1 MSRRRTGARYVP
13 ITISLEPKLIDTI
26 ESKLGPKQS
35 RSAWIAKAIL
45 NQLQNDGGDLTV
57 ADASSGYLMSVLRR
71 RPDLNGEQQG
81 IIEYWL
87 SNWRQPE

>member
-35 RSAWIAKAIL
+35 RSAWIAKAIMA
-45 NQLQNDGGDLTV
+45 QLRDDDGAVPLSERSTSRLLSEIRHRQDI
-57 ADASSGYLMSVLRR
+57 
-71 RPDLNGEQQG
+71 NGEMKG

-87 SNWRQPE
+87 TKL

>member
-26 ESKLGPKQS
+26 ESKLAPKQS
-35 RSAWIAKAIL
+35 RSAWIAKAIQKEL
-45 NQLQNDGGDLTV
+45 RNDDGAIPLSERSTSRLLSEIRHRQDI
-57 ADASSGYLMSVLRR
+57 
-71 RPDLNGEQQG
+71 NGEMKG

-87 SNWRQPE
+87 TIL